1 MGQIPQDATHW
12 DSSDW
17 IEWHRSASGLDD
29 RPCIA
34 ATQDPLARLTALQ
47 VSLLRSAKAYFQM
60 TGHHLPLYRTIAEVH
75 AAIHFN
81 IPLQGPDEDNS
92 ETGVELLCLPPD
104 CSANAVEV
112 DLNKAFQHLI
122 VVRISDSF
130 KVEARFVD
138 RAKLPHNAKGLFDL
152 DWKSL
157 PRGR

>member
-17 IEWHRSASGLDD
+17 IEWHRTASGLDD

-34 ATQDPLARLTALQ
+34 ATQDPFARLTALE
-47 VSLLRSAKAYFQM
+47 VSLLRSAKAYHQM
-60 TGHHLPLYRTIAEVH
+60 TGRHLPLYRTIAEVH

-81 IPLQGPDEDNS
+81 LPLTGQDAEKA
-92 ETGVELLCLPPD
+92 ETEVDILHLPPF
-104 CSANAVEV
+104 CGTSTVEV
-112 DLNKAFQHLI
+112 DLNKAFRYLI

-138 RAKLPHNAKGLFDL
+138 RAKLPHGAKGLFDL